1 MAQLFNR
8 DIISFDKD
16 DLLQRLRSTSLNN
29 CSVENEIVQILEDM
43 IEHLMH
49 VSNESEFSLLL
60 CTLMSGD
67 ELKLKKNHINATIP
81 PKLDIQ
87 NITLLPTTCG
97 NVSGLIGVNNA
108 TTAYSS
114 FFWQEEDNV
123 DIKNKAFSTYGLVS
137 FLDVMLTTDISKS
150 IFLGKNSGE
159 MLDSCYVSGISGPI
173 TSSVIANSRV
183 ISYRDIVRTYHGAT
197 EPIDIAVK
205 TLSTPQCKIFGT
217 TIHVNSK
224 KMDIKNMSSCT
235 IGKGVVKSSDIGTKY
250 VSNNNI
256 IANNA
261 ITPTESNIA
270 SVNYVATTL
279 FTKNAPKEG
288 WRQSNVTR
296 EGTISSL
303 EKTELIEAI
312 LGSNTVSQKNKPIVF
327 ADINYVLAE
336 VGAQIKEMETC
347 T

>member
-150 IFLGKNSGE
+150 IFLGKNS
-159 MLDSCYVSGISGPI
+159 
-173 TSSVIANSRV
+173 
-183 ISYRDIVRTYHGAT
+183 
-197 EPIDIAVK
+197 
-205 TLSTPQCKIFGT
+205 
-217 TIHVNSK
+217 
-224 KMDIKNMSSCT
+224 
-235 IGKGVVKSSDIGTKY
+235 
-250 VSNNNI
+250 
-256 IANNA
+256 
-261 ITPTESNIA
+261 
-270 SVNYVATTL
+270 
-279 FTKNAPKEG
+279 
-288 WRQSNVTR
+288 
-296 EGTISSL
+296 
-303 EKTELIEAI
+303 
-312 LGSNTVSQKNKPIVF
+312 
-327 ADINYVLAE
+327 
-336 VGAQIKEMETC
+336 
-347 T
+347 